1 MNLRLL
7 LALLCVG
14 LFSCEGKKEIQLPK
28 ATFSV
33 LSEVQDHSPIY
44 FFFAKKGKDTVVEVN
59 RKNSISSTNW
69 IFSIDKRLPL
79 RLVIPQ
85 IQILQAKKASSA
97 HKSETA
103 QNYFAYAN
111 DSLQTLAFTP
121 FTNVV
126 YSSSKTA
133 LQPNFVKIE
142 VTKNGNLLFDS
153 KPCSIQEIKALVLH
167 SAHKIQLSFDASM
180 NFETYLRTKLMLEKV
195 CPNLLSDTQ
204 WIY

>member
-1 MNLRLL
+1 MKVKLSLL
-7 LALLCVG
+7 LICIALI
-14 LFSCEGKKEIQLPK
+14 SCKNKKEIQLPK
-28 ATFSV
+28 AAFSV
-33 LSEVQDHSPIY
+33 LTAVEDHSPIY
-44 FFFAKKGKDTVVEVN
+44 LFFEKKGLDTLVEVN
-59 RKNSISSTNW
+59 RKNAISSTHW
-69 IFSIDKRLPL
+69 IFSVDKRLPL
-79 RLVIPQ
+79 RLVVSQ
-85 IQILQAKKASSA
+85 LQWLQAKKSGSA

-167 SAHKIQLSFDASM
+167 SAQKIQLSFDASM

-204 WIY
+204 WIN